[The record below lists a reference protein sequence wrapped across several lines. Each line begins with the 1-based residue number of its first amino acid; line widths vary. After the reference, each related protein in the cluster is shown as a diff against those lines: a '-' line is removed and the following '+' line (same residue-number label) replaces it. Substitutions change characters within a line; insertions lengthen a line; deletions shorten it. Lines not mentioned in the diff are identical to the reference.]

1 MLLIRRKWHTEHQ
14 NVKVGS
20 IVLIQDS
27 EKVRGKWKLGKV
39 SKCKFSDC
47 NKVRLVE
54 VQYKVPKPNESMHK
68 YKERPYTTVERAV
81 QRLVVLV
88 PANFKE

>member
-47 NKVRLVE
+47 NKVRRVE
-54 VQYKVPKPNESMHK
+54 VQYKVPKPNESRHE
-68 YKERPYTTVERAV
+68 YKERPYTT
-81 QRLVVLV
+81 L
-88 PANFKE
+88 KEQFRD